1 MMRGAMA
8 ARVDPPAP
16 ATGHGRR
23 DDQSSESRGEGIE
36 LVGVS
41 KRFGSVEVIANL
53 DLQIEAGE
61 FLVVLGPSG
70 CGKSTLLRMIA
81 GLESVTA
88 GKVHISGR
96 DVTQLA
102 PGARGV
108 AMVFQHYALYPHMTV
123 YDNLAFG
130 MRNVGVPK
138 DEIDRRIQDAVR
150 VLELEPYLARRP
162 AQLSG
167 GQRQRV
173 AIGRALVKEPV
184 AFLFDEPLSNLD
196 AGLRARTR
204 VELARLHHRLKTTMV
219 FVTHDQAEAMTLA
232 TRLAVMNRGR
242 IEQIGSPMEIY
253 RRPATRFVASFI
265 GTPAMNF
272 LSVDRLPA
280 VNGDAVVKLRDGTV
294 LTTAI
299 RDDDLGSADQLTLG
313 VRAESVS
320 LDGTVQARG
329 RTDVIERL
337 GDRTLAHLV
346 LADGSN
352 LVAQAHR
359 ESKVAVGED
368 VGISFETASLQLF
381 DGAGKAYH
389 AP

>member
-1 MMRGAMA
+1 MSV
-8 ARVDPPAP
+8 RVDPS
-16 ATGHGRR
+16 
-23 DDQSSESRGEGIE
+23 DQRPEARAKGIE

-53 DLQIEAGE
+53 DLQIDAGE

-81 GLESVTA
+81 GLEPVTE
-88 GKVHISGR
+88 GEVRISGR

-130 MRNVGVPK
+130 MRNVGVPHS
-138 DEIDRRIQDAVR
+138 EIERRIQDAVR
-150 VLELEPYLARRP
+150 ILELELYLARRP

-173 AIGRALVKEPV
+173 AIGRALVKEPL

-232 TRLAVMNRGR
+232 TRLAVMNRGK

-253 RRPATRFVASFI
+253 RRPATRFVAGFI

-272 LSVDRLPA
+272 LPVDRLPPA
-280 VNGDAVVKLRDGTV
+280 HGNAVVKLRDGTV

-299 RDDDLGSADQLTLG
+299 RDDDVGAADPLTLG

-320 LDGTVQARG
+320 VDGAAQAHG
-329 RTDVIERL
+329 RTEVIERL
-337 GDRTLAHLV
+337 GDRTLVHVA

-359 ESKVAVGED
+359 ESALTVGED
-368 VGISFETASLQLF
+368 VSLSFETAMLQLF
-381 DGAGKAYH
+381 DGADNAYH
-389 AP
+389 PR